1 MFVAA
6 VGALSQRL
14 AVVLFIISPV
24 SLCLQFAGLRTR
36 EVDFLVK
43 HYAIRLSCD
52 LMFLIPTFFIP
63 RAESLCLNLFSDF
76 CVKAQA
82 LNSIMEQE
90 QPDYDMDS
98 EDERWMK
105 DSKKRA
111 GLEVTH
117 LQFEEMIDRL
127 EKSCGNQVKMLQIG
141 FAFLSL
147 SIPMIPEIKK
157 SCGFVW

>member
-1 MFVAA
+1 
-6 VGALSQRL
+6 
-14 AVVLFIISPV
+14 
-24 SLCLQFAGLRTR
+24 
-36 EVDFLVK
+36 
-43 HYAIRLSCD
+43 
-52 LMFLIPTFFIP
+52 
-63 RAESLCLNLFSDF
+63 
-76 CVKAQA
+76 
-82 LNSIMEQE
+82 MEQE

-157 SCGFVW
+157 SCGFVWWKDVSGLVASRYCHIIYPLHYYGLYSFEKYLPYMPGVGN